1 MYQVVLGVKYKF
13 KWVNFQRSIFKTNES
28 YLIKYNN
35 LLNFVIIQFG
45 ILLYKSL
52 SLTLTII
59 DNNKHTTKTQYRRS
73 GDRPRYRNKEG
84 QKTFKNTP
92 ENLDTLIIKLVI
104 IIAGDFGD
112 LENLH

>member
-1 MYQVVLGVKYKF
+1 MLTGSIKASLAIYKPVYQGVLGVKYKF
-13 KWVNFQRSIFKTNES
+13 KWVNFQRSMFKTTES

-59 DNNKHTTKTQYRRS
+59 DNNNHTTKTQYRRS
-73 GDRPRYRNKEG
+73 GDRPRYRNKAG

-92 ENLDTLIIKLVI
+92 ENLDTLII
-104 IIAGDFGD
+104 
-112 LENLH
+112 